1 MKEFWKKIKRK
12 LQPRPDEIEERLLEQ
27 IRSIGTDLE
36 TNYEMIPGTEA
47 HNRAVRELIDLCNT
61 YRDYRKSKTD
71 LAKVL
76 IEAGFQAGGT
86 VCSAVIK
93 ATSNRRQLVDIYQIA
108 KSGDAPIRKSDTN
121 FL

>member
-1 MKEFWKKIKRK
+1 MELWNKIKEK
-12 LQPRPDEIEERLLEQ
+12 FKKRPDEVEERLLEQ
-27 IRSIGTDLE
+27 IRSVGTDLAL
-36 TNYEMIPGTEA
+36 NPDMLPGTEA
-47 HNRAVRELIDLCNT
+47 HAKAVNELMDLCNT
-61 YRDYRKSKTD
+61 YRDYKRTKLD

-86 VCSAVIK
+86 VCSAIIK